1 MPLSWFGVKCI
12 NRISQTEGGGYVG
25 AANQGLT
32 IWLTGLSG
40 AGKSTIANEVCA
52 VLTRRGFP
60 VEILDGDAVRQTLCS
75 DLGFSKEDRDTNIRR
90 LGFVADI
97 LTRHGV
103 VVIVA
108 AISPYE
114 AMRDEV
120 RSQIGRFLEVFVRC
134 PLEVLVARDTKGMY
148 QRALHGDID
157 HFTGV
162 SDPYEQPAN
171 PDVTVDTDS
180 ETVEESAA
188 KVLAAAEALFL
199 KMGSSDGRTAGVPTL
214 TGA

>member
-1 MPLSWFGVKCI
+1 
-12 NRISQTEGGGYVG
+12 VG

-52 VLTRRGFP
+52 ILTRRGFP
-60 VEILDGDAVRQTLCS
+60 VEILDGDAVRRTLCS

-134 PLEVLVARDTKGMY
+134 PLSVLVERDTKGMY
-148 QRALHGDID
+148 QRALLGEID

-162 SDPYEQPAN
+162 SDPYEEPLS

-188 KVLAAAEALFL
+188 KVLAAVEALFL
-199 KMGSSDGRTAGVPTL
+199 DMGSSDGRVAGVRAL
-214 TGA
+214 RGAEGRQEASKYPNP